1 MYTYSL
7 TFSIDPAAEA
17 GWLDYMLHD
26 QVPAME
32 ETGFFA
38 EVSLCR
44 IEAGE
49 AEDEAPGYHLMCRT
63 ETLEQ
68 LRMYMAQAAAVIH
81 GRHDKKFGKRV
92 FVVDALLR
100 QV

>member
-17 GWLDYMLHD
+17 NWLDYMLRQ

-32 ETGFFA
+32 ETGFFS

-44 IEAGE
+44 IEE
-49 AEDEAPGYHLMCRT
+49 PKTEDEAPGYHLMCRT

-68 LRMYMAQAAAVIH
+68 LRMYMAQPAASIH
-81 GRHDKKFGKRV
+81 GQHDKQFENQV
-92 FVVDALLR
+92 YVVDALLR